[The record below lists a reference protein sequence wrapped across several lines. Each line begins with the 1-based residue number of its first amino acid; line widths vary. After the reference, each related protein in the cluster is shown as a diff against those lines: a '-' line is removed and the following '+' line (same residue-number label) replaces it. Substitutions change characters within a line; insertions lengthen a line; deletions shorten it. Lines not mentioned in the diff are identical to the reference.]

1 MKLTDQELTRLA
13 ATAVMGWPIVAAT
26 DLADYDGPFPAYCD
40 GAALTGCLRGHEWE
54 PLTDWRAAGELVEK
68 MRADG
73 WELDLYCTVG
83 AGSNARFISSQWPK
97 RKARPVSM
105 ETSGPRAITVA
116 ALLAVAAVSEEQ
128 VC

>member
-13 ATAVMGWPIVAAT
+13 AEKVMGWPIVAAT
-26 DLADYDGPFPAYCD
+26 DLADYDGPFPAFCD

-73 WELDLYCTVG
+73 YGFVVESTDDGIRSSFHDRRYEKNGHMYSESGPRSIVISALKTVG
-83 AGSNARFISSQWPK
+83 A
-97 RKARPVSM
+97 
-105 ETSGPRAITVA
+105 ITR
-116 ALLAVAAVSEEQ
+116 EQ